1 MARDMERG
9 DPYLTKHKMPILIS
23 DANTLKYQDGQVE
36 VLDRRKFPF
45 EREWLTCT
53 DYEATARAVED
64 MVIQG
69 AIGVAVAAGL
79 GYVQAAH
86 TARKFSMDKRRQH
99 LQKAAERLRN
109 TRPTGQRLWVLIHEL
124 EQIAEK
130 FGGSADLEERLL
142 QHVQGYLAY
151 FDEVSR
157 ETGRHAASLL
167 DDGDTV
173 LTHCYAAGA
182 ILWMFHFAREAGKQI
197 SVYSCETRP
206 YLQGA
211 KLTAPSIHEM
221 GIPVTLITD
230 SMSAYMMAAGKINK
244 YVTAAD
250 AVAMD
255 GSIANKVGTFL
266 HAIAAHAHGIP
277 FFVLAYEG
285 VDPNIN
291 TGADIVIEQR
301 NADEVKEVNGVPTTI
316 PELRAEYPAFDVT
329 PPEYISAIVCANG
342 VFAPSDIKNHV
353 MVEKRPTG
361 ESN

>member
-1 MARDMERG
+1 LQPRD
-9 DPYLTKHKMPILIS
+9 DQLQKVQAKLPILIS
-23 DANTLKYQDGQVE
+23 DANTLKYSNGQVE
-36 VLDRRKFPF
+36 ILDRRKLPF
-45 EREWLTCT
+45 EREWLTCS
-53 DYEATARAVED
+53 DYEATAKAIED

-86 TARKFSMDKRRQH
+86 AAKALGPDQRGEK
-99 LQKAAERLRN
+99 LAKAAERLRN
-109 TRPTGQRLWVLIHEL
+109 TRPTGQRLWALLHEL
-124 EQIAEK
+124 EGITAEYLD
-130 FGGSADLEERLL
+130 SPDLEDKLL
-142 QHVQGYLAY
+142 KHVWDYLAY
-151 FDEVSR
+151 FDNISR

-173 LTHCYAAGA
+173 LTHCFPAGA
-182 ILWMFHFAREAGKQI
+182 VLWMLHFAREAGKRI

-211 KLTAPSIHEM
+211 KLTAPSIYEM

-230 SMSAYMMAAGKINK
+230 GMSAYMMAKGKITK

-255 GSIANKVGTFL
+255 GSIANKVGTYL

-277 FFVLAYEG
+277 FIVLAYEG
-285 VDPNIN
+285 VDPNIP

-301 NADEVKEVNGVPTTI
+301 NPEEVKEVNGVPTTI
-316 PELRAEYPAFDVT
+316 PELQAEYPAFDVT
-329 PPEYISAIVCANG
+329 PPQYISAIVCANG

-353 MVEKRPTG
+353 MVEKRSR
-361 ESN
+361 EAAQN

>member
-1 MARDMERG
+1 MKHRDEE
-9 DPYLTKHKMPILIS
+9 LHKVQDKLPILIS
-23 DANTLKYQDGQVE
+23 DANTLKYADGQVE

-45 EREWLTCT
+45 HREWVTCT
-53 DYEATARAVED
+53 DYEATAKAIED

-79 GYVQAAH
+79 GYVQAAYA
-86 TARKFSMDKRRQH
+86 ARDLTVEERH
-99 LQKAAERLRN
+99 EYLEKAAERLRN
-109 TRPTGQRLWVLIHEL
+109 TRPTGQRLWVLLHEL
-124 EQIAEK
+124 EEITEK
-130 FGGSADLEERLL
+130 HCGSADLEDKLL
-142 QHVQGYLAY
+142 EHVREYLAY
-151 FDEVSR
+151 FDHVSR

-167 DDGDTV
+167 DDGDTI

-182 ILWMFHFAREAGKQI
+182 VLWMLHFAREAGKKI

-230 SMSAYMMAAGKINK
+230 SMSAYMMASGKITK

-285 VDPNIN
+285 VDPNIP
-291 TGADIVIEQR
+291 TGVDIVIEQR
-301 NADEVKEVNGVPTTI
+301 DPAEVREVNGVPTTI
-316 PELRAEYPAFDVT
+316 PELQAEYPAFDVT

-342 VFAPSDIKNHV
+342 VFAPSDIRNHV
-353 MVEKRPTG
+353 MVEKRPQ
-361 ESN
+361 ESAN